1 MFFKRKKK
9 KGFTLVE
16 ILVSISILVTILAIV
31 TKLLFDFSRSAYR
44 VSFQIKNTETIRNI
58 FRKLE
63 YTFIRSRTVI
73 YKYEIERGRPG
84 TVSELKG
91 KCQSQIAPFFA
102 PITCMEVQPTN
113 LPFDSGLNVLRS
125 GKDMIIL
132 SAPVFSKAHTDV
144 TTDTIDRIDTA
155 QSGGIE
161 TIGTIIGSGGLIDI
175 YGYYPY
181 TQLPKHGDYLTS
193 DPLDVD
199 QPPGIGPAYPTASKN
214 DVFILYRDGE
224 RNLRMYQLPSL
235 AVVPTV
241 GAVTHQGEPYSRYQD
256 GFLPDGITPK
266 YSYKG
271 NILGVKLASGIEKTI
286 TTFVNDVRTETPYNI
301 FTYYTPT
308 EELKFEDNLL
318 AANAKNVSSK
328 LKSATDD
335 EKKAIGLVTAV
346 RIKLTKSSDY
356 EVKSSDNVTSGIY
369 EPSTYRKRIDEK
381 TKETLFRLNRS
392 DTIN

>member
-1 MFFKRKKK
+1 MFFKIKNK

-73 YKYEIERGRPG
+73 HKYEIERARPL
-84 TVSELKG
+84 TLSINELKG
-91 KCQSQIAPFFA
+91 DCGDPNS
-102 PITCMEVQPTN
+102 TSYTSVSCMETPAFNAASFST
-113 LPFDSGLNVLRS
+113 GLKILRS

-132 SAPVFSKAHTDV
+132 SSPVYSKLLTDS
-144 TTDTIDRIDTA
+144 TDKIDV
-155 QSGGIE
+155 SPGIE
-161 TIGTIIGSGGLIDI
+161 TIPPLSIK

-181 TQLPKHGDYLTS
+181 TSLPNKGDYLTS

-199 QPPGIGPAYPTASKN
+199 QAPGSGPAYTNASKN
-214 DVFILYRDGE
+214 DVFILYRDGKK
-224 RNLRMYQLPSL
+224 NLRMYQLTSL
-235 AVVPTV
+235 AVVPV
-241 GAVTHQGEPYSRYQD
+241 GSPNHGGTPYSRYQD

-271 NILGVKLASGIEKTI
+271 NILGAKIATGIEKTI
-286 TTFVNDVRTETPYNI
+286 TTFNNSGVRIETPYDI

-308 EELKFEDNLL
+308 EELKFEDNGGTI
-318 AANAKNVSSK
+318 NVSSK
-328 LKSATDD
+328 LKSGTDL
-335 EKKAIGLVTAV
+335 EKVAIGQVTAV
-346 RIKLTKSSDY
+346 RVKLTKSSDY
-356 EVKSSDNVTSGIY
+356 DVKFSDNVTSGIY

-381 TKETLFRLNRS
+381 TKETLFRLNRV
-392 DTIN
+392 DTLN